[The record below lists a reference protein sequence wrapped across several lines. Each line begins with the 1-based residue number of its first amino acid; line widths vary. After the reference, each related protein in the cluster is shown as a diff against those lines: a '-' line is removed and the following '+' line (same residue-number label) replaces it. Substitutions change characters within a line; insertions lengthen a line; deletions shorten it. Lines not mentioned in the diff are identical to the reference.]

1 MQELQLIH
9 NARTGETEYIEVEIS
24 QQELDERERSANK
37 YTKEKQIREL
47 KEQLQKYK
55 EDVEQVDLFGMERAD
70 YQEKK
75 QRCAEIVLQLR
86 QLESE
91 VQDVNL

>member
-9 NARTGETEYIEVEIS
+9 NARTGQTEYIEVEIS
-24 QQELDERERSANK
+24 DEELAKRQRDTEICAK
-37 YTKEKQIREL
+37 KEQIMQL
-47 KEQLQKYK
+47 KDQLQKYK
-55 EDVEQVDLFGMERAD
+55 EDVEQVDLFGMQRND

-91 VQDVNL
+91 VRDVNL

>member
-1 MQELQLIH
+1 MQELRVNY
-9 NARTGETEYIEVEIS
+9 NAKTGQTEYVEVEVS
-24 QQELDERERSANK
+24 QQELTQRERDARIYQLEHNIQAL
-37 YTKEKQIREL
+37 KQEL
-47 KEQLQKYK
+47 NKYK
-55 EDVEQVDLFGMERAD
+55 EDVEQVDLFGMQRDD

>member
-1 MQELQLIH
+1 MQELQVNY
-9 NARTGETEYIEVEIS
+9 NAKTGQTEYIEVEVS
-24 QQELDERERSANK
+24 QEELAERERSANR
-37 YTKEKQIREL
+37 YAKEQQIREL

-55 EDVEQVDLFGMERAD
+55 EDVEQVDLFGMQRND

>member
-1 MQELQLIH
+1 MQELQVNY
-9 NARTGETEYIEVEIS
+9 NAKTGQTEYIEVEVS
-24 QQELDERERSANK
+24 QEELVERERSANR
-37 YTKEKQIREL
+37 YDKEQQIREL
-47 KEQLQKYK
+47 KDQLQKYK
-55 EDVEQVDLFGMERAD
+55 EDVEQVDLFGMQRND